1 MLVDIDAASKCYC
14 FCFSLVLQACITT
27 SLIAVW
33 FQYSLSLHIEYLG
46 MSDIW
51 VVYDVSQC
59 HIFLFGILI
68 SQVRTLDDGCVFF
81 LASLP
86 KDTFTV
92 AEKVFELYS
101 TGEIKGQAAKRGT
114 LGKKLDLKGSNFKH
128 ARGVDAMIL
137 HELLCE
143 VASQEKTISEMTAEC
158 VKVKRLRD
166 LQHTFVVQTGSE
178 SWEEAKQKYP
188 THTTPEALDELLCV
202 SFNPK
207 TPTPR

>member
-1 MLVDIDAASKCYC
+1 
-14 FCFSLVLQACITT
+14 
-27 SLIAVW
+27 
-33 FQYSLSLHIEYLG
+33 

-59 HIFLFGILI
+59 HILLFGILI

-188 THTTPEALDELLCV
+188 THTTPEALDEFLCV